1 MVEHKYSTKERMVG
15 RKNRA
20 DWPSRELSV
29 ELKELNIH
37 RRSELQR

>member
-1 MVEHKYSTKERMVG
+1 MVEHKYSTKKRMG
-15 RKNRA
+15 GCKNRA

-29 ELKELNIH
+29 ELKELNLH